1 MFNLK
6 ALKALKALKLW
17 YIKRQIAHLEER
29 ELELKASLRYLQGTL
44 LPNARSK
51 HNNLVYGTTR
61 YVREG
66 WR

>member
-1 MFNLK
+1 MFRT
-6 ALKALKALKLW
+6 LKLW
-17 YIKRQIAHLEER
+17 HARRRIRFLEER
-29 ELELKASLRYLQGTL
+29 EQELKASLRYLQGTL

-51 HNNLVYGTTR
+51 HNNLVYGTTQ